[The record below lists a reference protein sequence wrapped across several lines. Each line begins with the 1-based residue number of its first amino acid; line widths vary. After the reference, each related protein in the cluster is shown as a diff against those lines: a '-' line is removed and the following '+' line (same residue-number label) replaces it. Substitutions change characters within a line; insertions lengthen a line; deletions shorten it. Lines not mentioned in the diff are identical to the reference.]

1 MATNSL
7 WLKEGISVLFNY
19 EAQKGLTIQVFHCPG
34 INIPFSEASSVR
46 ESIEAG
52 TGKAEIFIPTHRI
65 ERLRIDTGSEP
76 AKFEFSNLQIVGR
89 KRVDLYL
96 NQFNT
101 KNIQNYSV
109 RNGKGCV
116 ISTHYDPYLV
126 YQELISIERIHT
138 CTKDFVNNRNINA
151 IFEETP

>member
-7 WLKEGISVLFNY
+7 CLKEGISVLFNY

-89 KRVDLYL
+89 KRVDLHL
-96 NQFNT
+96 NQFT
-101 KNIQNYSV
+101 RRTYRITASGME
-109 RNGKGCV
+109 RDALFLR
-116 ISTHYDPYLV
+116 IMT
-126 YQELISIERIHT
+126 LIWYIRS
-138 CTKDFVNNRNINA
+138 
-151 IFEETP
+151 